1 VHRGT
6 VPTKMTLDNATV
18 TVYIGHEMDDRFG
31 IENLA
36 ELGGVTR
43 RTIRYY
49 VQERL
54 LPPPLGV
61 GRGRHY
67 GSAHLERLLF
77 VKSLQEEG
85 LPLAEIRRRVL
96 EPNSAEGASDL
107 FKISRASWTRLML
120 LPGVE
125 LHVAGDVRLPPP
137 SKLGELSD
145 WCRRHLR
152 RKEDVDGYD

>member
-1 VHRGT
+1 
-6 VPTKMTLDNATV
+6 VPDPKKTTLDNVTV
-18 TVYIGHEMDDRFG
+18 TVYIEVEMDSRFG

-67 GSAHLERLLF
+67 GPAHLERLLL

-107 FKISRASWTRLML
+107 SRISRASWTRLTL

-125 LHVAGDVRLPPP
+125 LHIAGDVRLPPP
-137 SKLGELSD
+137 SKLGELSE
-145 WCRRHLR
+145 WCRRYLR
-152 RKEDVDGYD
+152 RKEDVDGDD